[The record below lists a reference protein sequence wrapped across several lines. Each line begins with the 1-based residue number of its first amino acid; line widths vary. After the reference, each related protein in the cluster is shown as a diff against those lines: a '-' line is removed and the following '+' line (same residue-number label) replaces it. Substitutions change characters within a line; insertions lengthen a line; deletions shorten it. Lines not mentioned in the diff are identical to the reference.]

1 MLLSSGLKSLGFSRY
16 AWEIRHSLYS
26 VSNYYSLNALAK
38 QIPPASLQTHCLQ
51 LYRITCSLQR
61 AAYFY
66 TQWPLLEML
75 VILLILS
82 AYKTAYFS
90 RFLKNHLYS
99 QTTSDYSHPILS
111 LLLTTS
117 VCAHVYA
124 QKYTQLV
131 FPVCFQRDYNC
142 CMLFLKYFLSFNSI
156 NHLAHS
162 VNKVLILPLFYR

>member
-1 MLLSSGLKSLGFSRY
+1 MLLSSSLQSLGFPKR
-16 AWEIRHSLYS
+16 AWEIRHNLDSFS
-26 VSNYYSLNALAK
+26 TSYSLNALAK
-38 QIPPASLQTHCLQ
+38 QTPPASLQTHCLQ
-51 LYRITCSLQR
+51 LDGITRSSQR

-90 RFLKNHLYS
+90 RFLKNHLCS

-111 LLLTTS
+111 LLLTTC
-117 VCAHVYA
+117 VCAHIYA

-131 FPVCFQRDYNC
+131 FPSC
-142 CMLFLKYFLSFNSI
+142 
-156 NHLAHS
+156 
-162 VNKVLILPLFYR
+162 VLPKGL